1 MNQADEKYKELVED
15 IINNG
20 YSDKGE
26 KVRTVYDSDGAPAY
40 TKKVFAKQIQ
50 FDNSELPILTT
61 KFVGYKTAIK
71 ELILF
76 WIKQTVK
83 EEDFH
88 ADNVQIWNQWF
99 KDGNLGRSYGY
110 QFESHRNKNRGLIQV
125 DKKKYR
131 KNTNFLTDDELLKA
145 VLDEGDLN
153 SIKNLTEK
161 EFDFLR
167 KEHSRIINHVHYNQ
181 EKISIDLKWLKLEN
195 FIRDARYL
203 PQWFL
208 AKEDLDNYV
217 LSLSYYESNRYCF
230 DSVVWLDKQEDE
242 HYKSYQNGD
251 KIVFEDVDGT
261 IDIFDKRDI
270 NGISEKYKSDITQ
283 TFHSVMN
290 NNAKSLSPEIKDFY
304 ISNTRNKLWRKELS
318 RNQVVELILNIK
330 NNPQSRRL
338 LTNFFNYSDVP
349 YKSLQECAYG
359 TNWDVA
365 GNKLNLILIQR
376 SLDVGLGCSFNW
388 VQYNIL
394 QRMIAQVTGLELGTF
409 THQIGNAHIYDRHE
423 EALLEQVN
431 QLPYASPTLLINEE
445 VKDFFDFTVDD
456 FELVCYTNRGKIKLE
471 VAV

>member
-20 YSDKGE
+20 YSDEGE
-26 KVRTVYDSDGAPAY
+26 KVRTVYNSDGAPAY
-40 TKKVFAKQIQ
+40 TKKIFAKQIQ

-88 ADNVQIWNQWF
+88 AENVQIWNQWF

-110 QFESHRNKNRGLIQV
+110 QFESHRNKDRKEILIDSKRFNEYDNKLEVFRIEDMQV
-125 DKKKYR
+125 KV
-131 KNTNFLTDDELLKA
+131 KNVKNLSEKEVDFLTGWYYNVIKLTQENDSVYSMDKRW
-145 VLDEGDLN
+145 LD
-153 SIKNLTEK
+153 I
-161 EFDFLR
+161 
-167 KEHSRIINHVHYNQ
+167 
-181 EKISIDLKWLKLEN
+181 EN
-195 FIRDARYL
+195 FIRDMRYV

-217 LSLSYYESNRYCF
+217 LSLNYFNSTHFCL
-230 DSVVWLDKQEDE
+230 DTVVWLHKKEDE
-242 HYKSYQNGD
+242 EYETSGTKHYVVKH
-251 KIVFEDVDGT
+251 VDGSQK
-261 IDIFDKRDI
+261 IFPANDLYS
-270 NGISEKYKSDITQ
+270 ISEYYNSPLHETIEFLKNNKYPKNILNVELCTD
-283 TFHSVMN
+283 
-290 NNAKSLSPEIKDFY
+290 
-304 ISNTRNKLWRKELS
+304 KLLRKELS
-318 RNQVVELILNIK
+318 RNQVVELIQNIK

-359 TNWDVA
+359 TNWDVM

-394 QRMIAQVTGLELGTF
+394 QRMVAQVTGLELGTF

-423 EALLEQVN
+423 EALLKQVN
-431 QLPYASPTLLINEE
+431 QLPYTSPTLLINKEIT
-445 VKDFFDFTVDD
+445 DFFDFTVDD
-456 FELVCYTNRGKIKLE
+456 FELVCYTNKGKIKLE

>member
-1 MNQADEKYKELVED
+1 MNQADGKYKELVED
-15 IINNG
+15 IIDNG

-26 KVRTVYDSDGAPAY
+26 QVRTVYDSDGAPAH

-50 FDNSELPILTT
+50 FDNSEFPILTT

-88 ADNVQIWNQWF
+88 EENVQIWNQWF

-110 QFESHRNKNRGLIQV
+110 QFESHRNKDRKEILVDSKALNEYDNKLEVFRIENMQV
-125 DKKKYR
+125 EVKSV
-131 KNTNFLTDDELLKA
+131 KNLSEKEINFLTGWYYNMIKLTQQNNSPYSMDKRW
-145 VLDEGDLN
+145 LDIE
-153 SIKNLTEK
+153 T
-161 EFDFLR
+161 
-167 KEHSRIINHVHYNQ
+167 
-181 EKISIDLKWLKLEN
+181 
-195 FIRDARYL
+195 FIRDMRYV

-208 AKEDLDNYV
+208 AKDNLDDYV
-217 LSLSYYESNRYCF
+217 LSLNYFNATHFCL
-230 DSVVWLDKQEDE
+230 DTVVWLHKKEDE
-242 HYKSYQNGD
+242 EYELSGTKHYVIKH
-251 KIVFEDVDGT
+251 VDGSQKVFPAN
-261 IDIFDKRDI
+261 DLYS
-270 NGISEKYKSDITQ
+270 ISEYYNSPLKDTIEFLKNNKYPNNIL
-283 TFHSVMN
+283 SVELCN
-290 NNAKSLSPEIKDFY
+290 G
-304 ISNTRNKLWRKELS
+304 KLLRKELS
-318 RNQVVELILNIK
+318 RNQVVELIQNIK

-338 LTNFFNYSDVP
+338 LTNFFNHSDVP

-359 TNWDVA
+359 TNWDVM

-394 QRMIAQVTGLELGTF
+394 QRMVAQVTGLELGTF

-423 EALLEQVN
+423 EALLKQVN
-431 QLPYASPTLLINEE
+431 QLPYTSPTLLINKEIT
-445 VKDFFDFTVDD
+445 DFFDFTVDD
-456 FELVCYTNRGKIKLE
+456 FELVCYTNKGKIKLE